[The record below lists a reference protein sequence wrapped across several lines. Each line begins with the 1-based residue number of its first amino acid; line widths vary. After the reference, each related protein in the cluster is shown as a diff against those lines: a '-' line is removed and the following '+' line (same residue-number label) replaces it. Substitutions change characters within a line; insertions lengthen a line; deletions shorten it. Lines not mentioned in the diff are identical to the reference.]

1 MSFASDISAVTKTAS
16 DDAIGGRTRVQ
27 GVYYTCSST
36 ASSFSLKN
44 GSTSAGPAL
53 ITINTPA
60 AAGAV
65 DLIFPDD
72 GILFSDGVYI
82 DIADAEVTSVT
93 LLFVGGAAV

>member
-16 DDAIGGRTRVQ
+16 DDAISGRTRVQ
-27 GVYYTCSST
+27 GVYYTCSAT

-44 GSTSAGPAL
+44 GATSGGTAL
-53 ITINTPA
+53 LTINTPA
-60 AAGAV
+60 SAGAV

-72 GILFSDGVYI
+72 GILFTDGVYI
-82 DIADAEVTSVT
+82 DLANANVTSVT

>member
-27 GVYYTCSST
+27 GIYYTCTNT
-36 ASSFSLKN
+36 ASSFTLKN
-44 GSTSAGPAL
+44 GTSSAGPVL
-53 ITINTPA
+53 VTINTPA

-72 GILFSDGVYI
+72 GILFTDGVYI
-82 DIADAEVTSVT
+82 DFASVEVKSVM

>member
-1 MSFASDISAVTKTAS
+1 MSFASDVSAVTKTES
-16 DDAIGGRTRVQ
+16 DAAISGRTRVQ

-44 GSTSAGPAL
+44 GSTSGGTAL
-53 ITINTPA
+53 LTIHSPA

-72 GILFSDGVYI
+72 GILFKDGVYI
-82 DIADAEVTSVT
+82 DIADTEIDSVT

>member
-1 MSFASDISAVTKTAS
+1 MSFASDISAVTK
-16 DDAIGGRTRVQ
+16 
-27 GVYYTCSST
+27 TCSST

>member
-27 GVYYTCSST
+27 GIYYTCSNT
-36 ASSFSLKN
+36 ASSFTLKN
-44 GSTSAGPAL
+44 GTTSAGPVL
-53 ITINTPA
+53 VTINTPA
-60 AAGAV
+60 AAGGY

-72 GILFSDGVYI
+72 GILFTDGVYI
-82 DIADAEVTSVT
+82 DFASVEVKSVL

>member
-1 MSFASDISAVTKTAS
+1 M
-16 DDAIGGRTRVQ
+16 Q
-27 GVYYTCSST
+27 GVYYTCSAT

-44 GSTSAGPAL
+44 GATSGGTAL
-53 ITINTPA
+53 ITVNTPA

-72 GILFSDGVYI
+72 GILFTDGVYI
-82 DIADAEVTSVT
+82 DLASANVTSVT

>member
-1 MSFASDISAVTKTAS
+1 MSFASDISAVTKTTS
-16 DDAIGGRTRVQ
+16 DDAISGRTRVQ
-27 GVYYTCSST
+27 GVYYTCSNT
-36 ASSFSLKN
+36 ASS
-44 GSTSAGPAL
+44 TSGGTAL

-72 GILFSDGVYI
+72 GILFSSGVFI
-82 DIADAEVTSVT
+82 DLADAEVKSVT